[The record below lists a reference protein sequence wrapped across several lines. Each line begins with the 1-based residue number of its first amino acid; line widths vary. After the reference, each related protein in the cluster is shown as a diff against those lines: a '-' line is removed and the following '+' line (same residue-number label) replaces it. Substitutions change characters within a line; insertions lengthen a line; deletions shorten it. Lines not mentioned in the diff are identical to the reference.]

1 MALHSVHGGPEDSDG
16 EHVTPHDHP
25 GQGEQ
30 AEHHLGHLVHLGV
43 LTELGQLQQRVGTVV
58 DDEDEGADPGEVAGP
73 GEHHQQYRHVVV
85 DEVLQEIFPLD
96 VHPLGD
102 GEGAVEPEL

>member
-1 MALHSVHGGPEDSDG
+1 MALHRVHRGPEDFDWEDVAAHG
-16 EHVTPHDHP
+16 DPDN
-25 GQGEQ
+25 GEQ
-30 AEHHLGHLVHLGV
+30 TEHHLSHLVPLGV

-96 VHPLGD
+96 VHPLSN
-102 GEGAVEPEL
+102 GEGTVEAEL